1 MKTDYVIDKRTRF
14 GRDIVK
20 KTKEMH
26 TDSVTDLHHG
36 LEQLRINDLDLLF
49 NICTN

>member
-1 MKTDYVIDKRTRF
+1 MKTECTIDRRTRF

-26 TDSVTDLHHG
+26 TKAVTDLHHG
-36 LEQLRINDLDLLF
+36 LEQLRINDLNLLF
-49 NICTN
+49 NICNN